1 MRVVG
6 GVDNFLHFLL
16 TVAVAFA
23 GGVILYK
30 LKFPAG
36 AMVGAL
42 IGVGIL
48 SVLTGKAYMPSFMQ
62 NITKVVA
69 GLFVGMSMNMEMIRG
84 LKKIFK
90 PAIIL
95 VVLIISLCFGMGVIL
110 YYAADLDV
118 ITSLFCVAPGGMID
132 MTLMTMDM
140 GGDAAVV
147 AVLQTLRLLTVY
159 CISMPISKLLAKKFK
174 GGGESEMRLSGK
186 GDIEKS
192 EKTRRIIFS
201 FIVATVGGVA
211 GYLVN
216 LLVDFSVL
224 VLIGAMVA
232 SAAANIKTGK
242 LYMPKTVRTV
252 VQMFSGA
259 LIGVKV
265 TYESL
270 LNIKAALI
278 PAVFICVGFVIVNI
292 VLAVVLN
299 KTCRMNITTAMLSSS
314 AGGAT
319 ENALVAADFGADP
332 GVVTVMQI
340 TRLIC
345 TTVFYPIVVKTMYQL
360 L

>member
-1 MRVVG
+1 M
-6 GVDNFLHFLL
+6 DNFVNFLL
-16 TVAVAFA
+16 TMAVAFT
-23 GGVILYK
+23 GGFILYK

-42 IGVGIL
+42 IGVGLL
-48 SVLTGKAYMPSFMQ
+48 SVLTGRVYMPSFAQ
-62 NITKVVA
+62 NVTKVVA
-69 GLFVGMSMNMEMIRG
+69 GLFVGMSMNMEMVRG
-84 LKKIFK
+84 LKRIFK

-95 VVLIISLCFGMGVIL
+95 VVLIIALCFGMGVVL
-110 YYAADLDV
+110 FYVADLDV
-118 ITSLFCVAPGGMID
+118 ITSLFCVAPGGMVD

-159 CISMPISKLLAKKFK
+159 CISMPISKLLGKKFNS
-174 GGGESEMRLSGK
+174 GHENEMKIIGK
-186 GDIEKS
+186 VELEKS
-192 EKTRRIIFS
+192 EKIRRLLFS
-201 FIVATVGGVA
+201 FAVATVGGVV

-224 VLIGAMVA
+224 ILIGAMVA

-242 LYMPKTVRTV
+242 LYMPKIVRTV

-259 LIGVKV
+259 LIGVSV
-265 TYESL
+265 TYESIM
-270 LNIKAALI
+270 NIKAALI
-278 PAVFICVGFVIVNI
+278 PAIFICVGFVVVNI
-292 VLAVVLN
+292 VLAIVLN
-299 KTCRMNITTAMLSSS
+299 KVCKMNITTAMLSSS

-319 ENALVAADFGADP
+319 ENALVAVDFGADP
-332 GVVTVMQI
+332 GIVTVMQI

-345 TTVFYPIVVKTMYQL
+345 TTIFYPIVVKTMYQL